1 MKYKSFLINT
11 GIPVN
16 ELKRP
21 AKFHFNWRYFCLVGT
36 IAWHCSLYDEKYNLL
51 MCQTRHLAKWKSI
64 SLGGDVT
71 TCYFFTI
78 NFTVFTIEFDK
89 YYNKIQNRKA
99 ALNPVRRENQCST
112 KSRLFHVTVSFIHLS
127 IVYISILEQRVL
139 ALLLKWRFQKSC
151 ASTLP
156 KCPWI
161 KCQRLLFTNQPCAAV
176 WFQLFWYFWFHS
188 KTFFECHSR
197 LFVLKRT
204 IQFVWIIAKVFIVKF
219 FCNA

>member
-1 MKYKSFLINT
+1 MFSWDDCLTLQFVWWKIQLVDVSNETSSEMKIYF
-11 GIPVN
+11 P
-16 ELKRP
+16 
-21 AKFHFNWRYFCLVGT
+21 WRWCN
-36 IAWHCSLYDEKYNLL
+36 NLF
-51 MCQTRHLAKWKSI
+51 
-64 SLGGDVT
+64 
-71 TCYFFTI
+71 FFTI

-139 ALLLKWRFQKSC
+139 VLLLKWMFQKSC

-156 KCPWI
+156 KCLWI

-204 IQFVWIIAKVFIVKF
+204 IQFVWIIAKVFIVNF
-219 FCNA
+219 FL

>member
-1 MKYKSFLINT
+1 MFSWDDCLTLQFVWWKIQLVDVSNETSSEMKIYF
-11 GIPVN
+11 P
-16 ELKRP
+16 
-21 AKFHFNWRYFCLVGT
+21 WRWCN
-36 IAWHCSLYDEKYNLL
+36 NLF
-51 MCQTRHLAKWKSI
+51 
-64 SLGGDVT
+64 
-71 TCYFFTI
+71 FFTI
-78 NFTVFTIEFDK
+78 NLTVFTIEFDK
-89 YYNKIQNRKA
+89 YYNKIKNRKA

-139 ALLLKWRFQKSC
+139 VLLLKWMFQKSC

-156 KCPWI
+156 KCLWI

-204 IQFVWIIAKVFIVKF
+204 IQFVWIIAKVFIVNF
-219 FCNA
+219 FL